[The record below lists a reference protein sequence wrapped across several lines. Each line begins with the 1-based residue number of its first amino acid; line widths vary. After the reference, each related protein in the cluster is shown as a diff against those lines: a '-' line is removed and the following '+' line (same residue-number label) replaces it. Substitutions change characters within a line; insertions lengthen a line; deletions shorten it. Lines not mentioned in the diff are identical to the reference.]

1 MSLGT
6 YNRTPANRKQ
16 MDGEKIHVTADLYGN
31 ITTIMGAGIAIRLTT
46 NCESAMTA
54 IAGMRHGFD
63 TKSTCKQELTAQAS
77 GRISVEWKAIV
88 GAEMSAEM
96 RRILNDKIHLSG
108 ELRAK
113 LPMTIWI
120 TPKKEL
126 YGEIRLSL
134 NSLQDKEITIQFNNI
149 TSPPGGVVVIDSEYF
164 TATLNGENIIDLYE
178 GEWPELTSKLK
189 AMEAQGI
196 SGGKLQVT
204 VLYRERYL

>member
-6 YNRTPANRKQ
+6 YNRTPANRKKT
-16 MDGEKIHVTADLYGN
+16 DGERIHVTADLYG
-31 ITTIMGAGIAIRLTT
+31 TMATIMGAGIAIRLNTSY
-46 NCESAMTA
+46 ESTMTA

-63 TKSTCKQELTAQAS
+63 AKITCRQELTAQAS
-77 GRISVEWKAIV
+77 GRISVEWKAGV

-96 RRILNDKIHLSG
+96 RRLLNDKIHLSE

-113 LPMTIWI
+113 MPLTIWI
-120 TPKKEL
+120 KPKKEL
-126 YGEIRLSL
+126 YGEIRLAL
-134 NSLQDKEITIQFNNI
+134 NSLQSKETTMQFNNI
-149 TSPPGGVVVIDSEYF
+149 TIPPGGVVVIDSEYF